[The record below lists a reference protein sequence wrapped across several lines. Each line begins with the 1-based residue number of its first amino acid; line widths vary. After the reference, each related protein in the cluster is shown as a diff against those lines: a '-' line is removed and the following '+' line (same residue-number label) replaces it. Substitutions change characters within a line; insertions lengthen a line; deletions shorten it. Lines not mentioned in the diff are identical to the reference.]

1 MIWQQK
7 QKAIRTTLHFWG
19 GTKEI
24 NPRRALFFFKS
35 ASCFKE
41 TRCKV
46 SEKEAALETLKKDFQ
61 RLKDESLRQV
71 NWSQLW
77 RVFLVKNVHP
87 LEQSLPW
94 LHPRKLG
101 WMYPRIAK
109 YWKGDTF
116 QKP

>member
-7 QKAIRTTLHFWG
+7 QKAIRITSHFWG
-19 GTKEI
+19 GAKEI
-24 NPRRALFFFKS
+24 NPRVPFFCKS

-71 NWSQLW
+71 NWSELW

-87 LEQSLPW
+87 LEQ
-94 LHPRKLG
+94 
-101 WMYPRIAK
+101 
-109 YWKGDTF
+109 
-116 QKP
+116 